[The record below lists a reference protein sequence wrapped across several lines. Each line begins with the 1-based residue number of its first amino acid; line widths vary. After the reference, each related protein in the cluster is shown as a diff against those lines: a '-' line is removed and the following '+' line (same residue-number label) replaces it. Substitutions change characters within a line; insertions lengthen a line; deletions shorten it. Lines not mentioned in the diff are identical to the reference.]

1 MITKTHRSVWALA
14 GPMLVTN
21 LSIPLLGF
29 VDTAVLGHLDGPTDL
44 AAVAVATAILSFVY
58 WGFGFLRMG
67 TTGLTANAFGANDT
81 GQLSRLIMQGLCLA
95 LIISTLILLSQWLWR
110 APAISAMGANSATSA
125 IANNYLAIRLFSM
138 PAVLATYVA
147 VGWLLGIGNAK
158 ATLVIAVATNLLN
171 ILGDL
176 LFVLVLEW
184 GAEGA
189 ALASVIAEYVGA
201 VIAVSYL
208 LHYRRKLQL
217 TKPKNWL
224 AGWRQL
230 IQANS
235 ALFVRTLAL
244 LFAIAFFTSQGARLG
259 ELTLAANA
267 ILYQLV
273 AASAFALDAFAHATE
288 SLAGRFIGRKD
299 QRAFRTHT
307 GAALVWA
314 LVCALII
321 SLMYYLAG
329 SEILDLFTQQ
339 ADILAVA
346 NEALPWVV
354 LIPLVSIL
362 SYQLDGLYIG
372 AGEYAAM
379 RNIMV
384 VSVIIYL
391 SVWYVS
397 QSWGNDGLWLAF
409 IALNA
414 SRSALMTGHWLRAR
428 QRWFG

>member
-1 MITKTHRSVWALA
+1 
-14 GPMLVTN
+14 MLVTN

-44 AAVAVATAILSFVY
+44 AAVAIATAILSFVY

-67 TTGLTANAFGANDT
+67 TTGLTANAYGSNDQE
-81 GQLSRLIMQGLCLA
+81 QLSRLIIQGLMLA
-95 LIISTLILLSQWLWR
+95 GAISLIILASQWLWR
-110 APAISAMGANSATSA
+110 SPAISAMGANSATSA

-171 ILGDL
+171 IAGDL
-176 LFVLVLEW
+176 IFVLLFGW

-201 VIAVSYL
+201 FIAVAYL
-208 LHYRRKLQL
+208 LHYRRKFQL
-217 TKPKNWL
+217 TKPKEWM
-224 AGWRQL
+224 AGWRHL

-288 SLAGRFIGRKD
+288 SLAGRFIGSKDRK
-299 QRAFRTHT
+299 AFRAHT
-307 GAALVWA
+307 GAALIWA
-314 LVCALII
+314 LVCALFI

-329 SEILDLFTQQ
+329 SEILNLFTQQ
-339 ADILAVA
+339 TDILQVA
-346 NEALPWVV
+346 NAALPWVI

-409 IALNA
+409 IALNS
-414 SRSALMTGHWLRAR
+414 SRSVLMTGHWLRAR
-428 QRWFG
+428 QRWFVTKA